1 MKNDL
6 EKYKCENK
14 ERKKSDESFLT
25 FKEKIKLDENNKE
38 NNEIENNNINDIDEN
53 NLKEKLKEE
62 IEKNEKLQKII
73 DEQIEQINI
82 YKSKETKARSKFAE
96 NHNKNMQDSQNSKKD
111 IPKFLYSF
119 SHIDKFNES
128 NKIVNREEETMK
140 NSIEKENKTNNN
152 EIEKE
157 EDKKEGKKSSK
168 NIEKKVEK
176 KLTLSDYSS
185 SFSKRDESD
194 SNSSKKSSYSGEES
208 SELSGSTIKEEKIN
222 SNSNDEK
229 KQTGKFGEKN

>member
-1 MKNDL
+1 MNHEININKNELEIIKKELEEFKNKYEIIKREYDLMKNDL

-38 NNEIENNNINDIDEN
+38 NNEIE
-53 NLKEKLKEE
+53 KEKLKEE

-111 IPKFLYSF
+111 IPKFLY
-119 SHIDKFNES
+119 
-128 NKIVNREEETMK
+128 
-140 NSIEKENKTNNN
+140 
-152 EIEKE
+152 
-157 EDKKEGKKSSK
+157 
-168 NIEKKVEK
+168 
-176 KLTLSDYSS
+176 
-185 SFSKRDESD
+185 
-194 SNSSKKSSYSGEES
+194 
-208 SELSGSTIKEEKIN
+208 IN
-222 SNSNDEK
+222 S
-229 KQTGKFGEKN
+229 